1 MLKSHVAAFLVLIL
15 CGCHR
20 TTPAA
25 REEPAPPDEAKKNGL
40 TAAAFRYPIDEAH
53 NFLKGMD
60 VIAIPVTEADD
71 VSQEKLL
78 GQPPDQ
84 LMDKV
89 MPPPRRLVD
98 RVSTP
103 NEILGRNTWMLW
115 CGGNEGFWDWLG
127 THGYGFTDLLK
138 VIDTRH
144 RARRFD
150 EAGLINE
157 PGMTSA
163 TKQDENGIWLDVPVD
178 QIQEREKAKVPP
190 TIYGRST
197 GVIGLRL
204 FPNPEFKDTAKASWN
219 PKRYYDDPSYY
230 NNPGLVRPY
239 RVGMSC
245 AFCHASWHPL
255 RPPQDITQPKWENIS
270 GNIGAQYLRM
280 RAVFGNLLKPDNF
293 VYHLLDSQPPG
304 TIDTSLIASDNINN
318 PNAMNSI
325 FNLPQRVIRSF
336 QNPPEVQGAAA
347 LTQPALWR
355 NPTAVREKNESVWPR
370 EGNGFG
376 YESKEADKVPQLYWT
391 LFDNTHDPDVL
402 PRVNGSNEGRR
413 YVPRILFDGAD
424 SIGGWGALAR
434 VYLNIGTYW
443 EQWIRIHNPLVGF
456 EPQKSFT
463 IKDCEDNSV
472 YWRATQE
479 RVAPLRDYFLKISAP
494 MPVLAATG
502 AEHKA
507 DTIDPTVLV
516 PNETWNVIAAR
527 EHKSETP
534 ARPTIPGVAIGDSG
548 PPVIGAPPGPAGTG
562 SGSKVTSEKANADAI
577 LARERGRR
585 IDPSQ
590 LRRGRRVFANNCIV
604 CHSSVQPPFW
614 TAALTED
621 AWGKQGQE
629 KKPAELWDHD
639 PGHWLLEPKY
649 KEWAENAVETA
660 AFWQLNYLST
670 DYRLPVSLIRTNSA
684 RALATNALGGH
695 MWSDFSSQSY
705 KEMPFVG
712 AITYF
717 DPFTQQEKQ
726 FTPKHK
732 SPPGSPEGGGGVGFY
747 RPATLVSIWSTAPLL
762 HNNSLGLFNNNPSVD
777 GRLDAF
783 DDAIRKLLW
792 PAKRL
797 ESSSF
802 NGATPERLKRD
813 HGLIWRTPEVT
824 YLTLP
829 GEQVPQILAKLPFL
843 KKWIKQY
850 AEWGKGHPEEQKLL
864 SVPWAISLGLFVVA
878 YLFFVLGGR
887 KASREPTVVLHRKW
901 WARTLGYLFVF
912 AALVIGALLY
922 TLGGRLG
929 EVRIGPIPKGTPVNL
944 LANTN
949 PEADPKLIKK
959 TLGTTV
965 HALVEIDSR
974 HLSEEE
980 ANKLMSE
987 KVAPALMNISKC
999 PDFVMDEGHYFK
1011 WFDSMTEEDKNA
1023 LIELL
1028 KTF

>member
-1 MLKSHVAAFLVLIL
+1 MPRSFAVAALALL
-15 CGCHR
+15 LLACHR
-20 TTPAA
+20 APTA
-25 REEPAPPDEAKKNGL
+25 REEPAPLDEAKKNGL
-40 TAAAFRYPIDEAH
+40 TAATFRYPIDDNH

-60 VIAIPVTEADD
+60 VIAVPEALPDS
-71 VSQEKLL
+71 VPQEQLMKA
-78 GQPPDQ
+78 PPDQ
-84 LMDKV
+84 LMDVTAPSARK
-89 MPPPRRLVD
+89 LVD

-138 VIDTRH
+138 VIDSRH
-144 RARRFD
+144 RAERFN

-157 PGMTSA
+157 PGMTAA

-178 QIQEREKAKVPP
+178 EIQEREKAKVPA

-197 GVIGLRL
+197 GVVGLRL
-204 FPNPEFKDTAKASWN
+204 FPNPEFKDAAKANWDS
-219 PKRYYDDPSYY
+219 KRYYEDPTYY
-230 NNPGLVRPY
+230 NNPGLIRPY

-255 RPPQDITQPKWENIS
+255 KPPQDITQPKWENIS

-325 FNLPQRVIRSF
+325 FNLPQRVVRSF
-336 QNPPEVQGAAA
+336 VNPQEVQAAPA
-347 LTQPALWR
+347 LSQPALWG
-355 NPTAVREKNESVWPR
+355 NPR
-370 EGNGFG
+370 EMLPEGTDATVWRPEGHGFA
-376 YESKEADKVPQLYWT
+376 YEGRQADKVPKFYWN
-391 LFDNTHDPDVL
+391 LFRDAHDPDLL
-402 PRVNGSNEGRR
+402 PRVNGSNEGHR

-463 IKDCEDNSV
+463 IKDCEENSV
-472 YWRATQE
+472 YWQATQE

-494 MPVLAATG
+494 MPLLAATG

-507 DTIDPTVLV
+507 DTIDTTVLV
-516 PNETWNVIAAR
+516 PNETWKVLPAR
-527 EHKSETP
+527 EHKSEVP
-534 ARPTIPGVAIGDSG
+534 DKGTIPGVAIGDSS
-548 PPVIGAPPGPAGTG
+548 PSAVAAALLI
-562 SGSKVTSEKANADAI
+562 
-577 LARERGRR
+577 RERGRR
-585 IDPSQ
+585 IDPLQ
-590 LRRGRRVFANNCIV
+590 LKRGRRVFANNCIV

-614 TAALTED
+614 NAALTKD
-621 AWGKQGQE
+621 AWGEPGHE
-629 KKPAELWDHD
+629 KKPVELWDHD
-639 PGHWLLEPKY
+639 PGHWLLDPKY
-649 KEWAENAVETA
+649 KKWAEDIVETPE
-660 AFWQLNYLST
+660 FWQYNYLST
-670 DYRLPVSLIRTNSA
+670 DYRVAVSLVRTNSA

-695 MWSDFSSQSY
+695 MWADFSSQSY
-705 KEMPFVG
+705 KKMPFVG

-717 DPFTQQEKQ
+717 DPFAEKEKQ

-732 SPPGSPEGGGGVGFY
+732 APEGSPEGGGGVGFY
-747 RPATLVSIWSTAPLL
+747 RPATLVSIWATAPLL
-762 HNNSLGLFNNNPSVD
+762 HNNSLGLFNNDPSVN

-783 DDAIRKLLW
+783 DDAVRKLLW
-792 PAKRL
+792 PPKRL

-813 HGLIWRTPEVT
+813 RGLIWRTPQVT

-829 GEQVPQILAKLPFL
+829 GEQVPQVLAKLPFL
-843 KKWIKQY
+843 KKWIKDY
-850 AEWGKGHPEEQKLL
+850 ALWGARHPCAEKLL
-864 SVPWAISLGLFVVA
+864 SVPWAVSLVLFIIA
-878 YLFFVLGGR
+878 FLFFVFGGR
-887 KASREPTVVLHRKW
+887 KPSRDPTVVLHRKW
-901 WARTLGYLFVF
+901 LARTAAYLFIIAGV
-912 AALVIGALLY
+912 LIGTLLY
-922 TLGGRLG
+922 ALGGRLG

-944 LANTN
+944 LANAN
-949 PEADPKLIKK
+949 PDTDRKELNK
-959 TLGTTV
+959 TISVTLNTL
-965 HALVEIDSR
+965 AEIDSR
-974 HLSEEE
+974 HLSEAE
-980 ANKLMSE
+980 ANKLIKE
-987 KVAPALMNISKC
+987 KVAPALMSISKC

-1011 WFDSMTEEDKNA
+1011 WFDSMSEEDKNA

>member
-1 MLKSHVAAFLVLIL
+1 M
-15 CGCHR
+15 
-20 TTPAA
+20 A
-25 REEPAPPDEAKKNGL
+25 REEPVPDDEAKKAGL
-40 TAAAFRYPIDEAH
+40 TAESFRYPIDPEH

-60 VIAIPVTEADD
+60 VIAVSEALPDN
-71 VSQEKLL
+71 VPQGQLL
-78 GQPPDQ
+78 KAPPDQ
-84 LMDKV
+84 LMDV
-89 MPPPRRLVD
+89 TAPPARKLVD

-138 VIDTRH
+138 VIDSRK
-144 RARRFD
+144 RSQRFN

-163 TKQDENGIWLDVPVD
+163 LKQDENGIWLDVPVD
-178 QIQEREKAKVPP
+178 EIQEREKARVPEK
-190 TIYGRST
+190 IYGRST

-204 FPNPEFKDTAKASWN
+204 FPNPEFKDAAKAKWDS
-219 PKRYYDDPSYY
+219 KRYYNDPSYY

-255 RPPQDITQPKWENIS
+255 NPPQDITQPKWVNIS

-347 LTQPALWR
+347 LTQPALWG
-355 NPTAVREKNESVWPR
+355 NPMETLLDGTDAIVWQR
-370 EGNGFG
+370 EGNHFL
-376 YESKEADKVPQLYWT
+376 YEGREADKLPKFYAD
-391 LFDNTHDPDVL
+391 LFQSVGLLD
-402 PRVNGSNEGRR
+402 RVKGSNQGTR
-413 YVPRILFDGAD
+413 YVPRVLFDGAD

-463 IKDCEDNSV
+463 IKDCEEHSV
-472 YWRATQE
+472 YWQATQE

-494 MPVLAATG
+494 MPLLAARGSEQKNDAATNPAASPAPVG
-502 AEHKA
+502 TA
-507 DTIDPTVLV
+507 L
-516 PNETWNVIAAR
+516 NV
-527 EHKSETP
+527 KP
-534 ARPTIPGVAIGDSG
+534 
-548 PPVIGAPPGPAGTG
+548 
-562 SGSKVTSEKANADAI
+562 EKADAI
-577 LARERGRR
+577 VARERARK
-585 IDPSQ
+585 IDVSQ
-590 LRRGRRVFANNCIV
+590 LKRGRKVFANNCIV
-604 CHSSVQPPFW
+604 CHSSVQSPEW
-614 TAALTED
+614 ETALNEE
-621 AWGKQGQE
+621 AWGAPGQA
-629 KKPAELWDHD
+629 KKPVELWDHD
-639 PGHWLLEPKY
+639 PGRWLQDPHY
-649 KEWAENAVETA
+649 KEWAEKAVETKE
-660 AFWQLNYLST
+660 FWQNNYLST
-670 DYRLPVSLIRTNSA
+670 DYRVAVSLVRTNSA
-684 RALATNALGGH
+684 RSLGTNALGGH
-695 MWSDFSSQSY
+695 MWSDFSSRSY

-712 AITYF
+712 AVTYF
-717 DPFTQQEKQ
+717 DPFAGKERQ

-732 SPPGSPEGGGGVGFY
+732 APEGSPEGGGGVGFY
-747 RPATLVSIWSTAPLL
+747 RPPTLVSIWSTAPLL
-762 HNNSLGLFNNNPSVD
+762 HNNSLGLFNNDPSVN

-783 DDAIRKLLW
+783 DDAIHKMLW
-792 PAKRL
+792 PEKRL

-802 NGATPERLKRD
+802 NNATPERLKRD
-813 HGLIWRTPEVT
+813 HGLIWRTPQVT

-829 GEQVPQILAKLPFL
+829 GEQVPQVLAKLPFL
-843 KKWIKQY
+843 KGWIKDY
-850 AEWGKGHPEEQKLL
+850 NYWAARHPCAQKLL
-864 SVPWAISLGLFVVA
+864 SVPWAVSLILFTIA
-878 YLFFVLGGR
+878 FLFFVFAGR
-887 KASREPTVVLHRKW
+887 KQSRDPTVVLHRKW
-901 WARTLGYLFVF
+901 LARTAGYIFIIAGIV
-912 AALVIGALLY
+912 VGVLLY
-922 TLGGRLG
+922 ALAGRLG

-944 LANTN
+944 LANAN
-949 PEADPKLIKK
+949 PEADFGEVKR
-959 TLGTTV
+959 TLGVTLSTL
-965 HALVEIDSR
+965 AEIDSR
-974 HLSEEE
+974 HLNE
-980 ANKLMSE
+980 AEASKLMQD

-1011 WFDSMTEEDKNA
+1011 WFDSMTDEDKNA